1 MITQNGLETEDL
13 RILEILK
20 NKNSIILL
28 NKIDEA
34 DNKLENDYNI
44 KQINKPVIKI
54 SAKTKQGLENLYE
67 QILKMFK
74 LSEIEINDG
83 EVITNIRHKNQIR
96 KAIDAL
102 EQAKQGLEQEMPID
116 IIAVSLKEA
125 LEDLSEITGENVS
138 EDIINNIFSKFCLG
152 K

>member
-1 MITQNGLETEDL
+1 MTIQNGLEAEDL

-96 KAIDAL
+96 KAMDAL

>member
-1 MITQNGLETEDL
+1 MITQNGLEAEDL

-28 NKIDEA
+28 NKIDEK
-34 DNKLENDYNI
+34 DNGLENDI
-44 KQINKPVIKI
+44 KIKNVNKPVVKI
-54 SAKTKQGLENLYE
+54 SAKTKEGLEDLYE

-74 LSEIEINDG
+74 LNEIEINGG

-96 KAIDAL
+96 KSIDNL
-102 EQAKQGLEQEMPID
+102 EQAKKGIEIEMPID
-116 IIAVSLKEA
+116 VVAVSIKEA

>member
-28 NKIDEA
+28 NKIDEK
-34 DNKLENDYNI
+34 DNGLENDINI
-44 KQINKPVIKI
+44 KNVNKPVVKI
-54 SAKTKQGLENLYE
+54 SAKTKEGLEDL
-67 QILKMFK
+67 
-74 LSEIEINDG
+74 NDG

-96 KAIDAL
+96 KSIDAL
-102 EQAKQGLEQEMPID
+102 EQAKKGIEIKMPID
-116 IIAVSLKEA
+116 VVAVSLKEA

>member
-1 MITQNGLETEDL
+1 MTIQNGLEAEDL

-34 DNKLENDYNI
+34 DNELENDYNI

-54 SAKTKQGLENLYE
+54 SAKTRHGLEDLYE

-96 KAIDAL
+96 KTIDSL
-102 EQAKQGLEQEMPID
+102 EQAKHGIEEEMPID

-138 EDIINNIFSKFCLG
+138 EDIINNIFAKFCLG

>member
-1 MITQNGLETEDL
+1 MTIQNGLEAEDL

-96 KAIDAL
+96 KAIEAL

>member
-13 RILEILK
+13 QILNIVK

-28 NKIDEA
+28 NKIDEHE
-34 DNKLENDYNI
+34 NKLENDINI
-44 KQINKPVIKI
+44 KNTNKPVIKI
-54 SAKTKQGLENLYE
+54 SAKTKQGLEDLYE

-74 LSEIEINDG
+74 LNEIEINDG

-96 KAIDAL
+96 KSINDL
-102 EQAKQGLEQEMPID
+102 TQAREGLQLNMPID
-116 IIAVSLKEA
+116 IVAVSLKET

>member
-1 MITQNGLETEDL
+1 M
-13 RILEILK
+13 EILK

-28 NKIDEA
+28 NKIDEK
-34 DNKLENDYNI
+34 DNGLENDINI
-44 KQINKPVIKI
+44 KNVNKPVVKI
-54 SAKTKQGLENLYE
+54 SAKTKEGLEDLYE

-74 LSEIEINDG
+74 LNEIEINDG

-96 KAIDAL
+96 KSIDDL
-102 EQAKQGLEQEMPID
+102 EQAKKGIEMPID
-116 IIAVSLKEA
+116 VVAVSLKEA

>member
-1 MITQNGLETEDL
+1 MTIQNGLEAEDL
-13 RILEILK
+13 RILDILK
-20 NKNSIILL
+20 NKRSIILL
-28 NKIDEA
+28 NKIDEK
-34 DNKLENDYNI
+34 NEGLENDINI
-44 KQINKPVIKI
+44 KQTNKPVIKI
-54 SAKTKQGLENLYE
+54 SAKTQEGIEDLYE

-74 LSEIEINDG
+74 LNEIEINDG

-102 EQAKQGLEQEMPID
+102 KQAKQWLKIEIPID
-116 IIAVSLKEA
+116 IIAVSLKESI
-125 LEDLSEITGENVS
+125 EDLSEITGENVS

>member
-1 MITQNGLETEDL
+1 MTIQNGLEAEDL

-34 DNKLENDYNI
+34 DNELENDYNI

>member
-1 MITQNGLETEDL
+1 MITQNGLEAEDL

-28 NKIDEA
+28 NKIDEK
-34 DNKLENDYNI
+34 DNGLENDINI
-44 KQINKPVIKI
+44 KNVNKPVVKI
-54 SAKTKQGLENLYE
+54 SAKTKEGLEDLYE

-74 LSEIEINDG
+74 LNEIEINGG

-96 KAIDAL
+96 KSIDAL
-102 EQAKQGLEQEMPID
+102 EQAKKGIEIEMPID
-116 IIAVSLKEA
+116 VVAVSLKEA

>member
-1 MITQNGLETEDL
+1 MTIQNGLETEDL

>member
-20 NKNSIILL
+20 NKNSIIIL
-28 NKIDEA
+28 NKIDEK
-34 DNKLENDYNI
+34 DNGLENDINI
-44 KQINKPVIKI
+44 KNVNKPVVKI
-54 SAKTKQGLENLYE
+54 SAKTKEGLEDLYE

-74 LSEIEINDG
+74 LNEIEINDG

-96 KAIDAL
+96 KSIDAL
-102 EQAKQGLEQEMPID
+102 EQAKKGIEIKMPID
-116 IIAVSLKEA
+116 VVAVSLKEA
-125 LEDLSEITGENVS
+125 LKDLSEITGENVS

>member
-1 MITQNGLETEDL
+1 MTIQNGLETEDL
-13 RILEILK
+13 RILDILK
-20 NKNSIILL
+20 NKRSIILL
-28 NKIDEA
+28 NKIDEK
-34 DNKLENDYNI
+34 NEGLENDINI
-44 KQINKPVIKI
+44 KQTNKPVIKI
-54 SAKTKQGLENLYE
+54 SAKTKEGIEDLYE

-74 LSEIEINDG
+74 LNEIEINDG

-102 EQAKQGLEQEMPID
+102 KQAKQGLKIEIPID
-116 IIAVSLKEA
+116 IIAVSLKECI
-125 LEDLSEITGENVS
+125 EDLSEITGENVS

>member
-1 MITQNGLETEDL
+1 MTIQNGLETEDL
-13 RILEILK
+13 RILDILK
-20 NKNSIILL
+20 NKRSIILL
-28 NKIDEA
+28 NKIDEK
-34 DNKLENDYNI
+34 NEGLENDINI
-44 KQINKPVIKI
+44 KQTNKPVIKI
-54 SAKTKQGLENLYE
+54 SAKTKEGIEDLYE

-74 LSEIEINDG
+74 LNEIEINDG

-102 EQAKQGLEQEMPID
+102 KQAKQGIKIEIPID
-116 IIAVSLKEA
+116 IIAVSLKESI
-125 LEDLSEITGENVS
+125 EDLSEITGENVS